1 MNMPIDTQKI
11 QNILALAQSEGR
23 RNLYEHECYEIQ
35 EAIGAEAAPA
45 SCLIPIGQRPT
56 AADLERLSGDKVVL
70 KVVSPDITHKTEARG
85 VRIVAREI
93 GAVEAAFDLMLREVP
108 ETYAEHLEN
117 HAGNVP
123 SALAGRRGRG
133 LEQRVADRIV
143 GILLCSYVPPDSQ
156 GFATELFVGIR
167 TTREFGPI
175 ISAGLGGVEM
185 EILARQTRKGA
196 AVAIA
201 PTGTVDGEQFFR
213 LFRSTMSYERLSGA
227 MRGSR
232 RLLDDTILVRCF
244 QAFIDL
250 ANQFSAMNPDAR
262 FHLEEVEVNP
272 YVATRGRMAPLDGV
286 CRFHVA
292 NPRQEQRPV
301 NKLGSLLRPG
311 SAAII
316 GVSDS
321 KSNMGRI
328 ILGNMLKSGFASDDI
343 RIIHPTAKLIDGVK
357 CTSDIRDLP
366 GRVDL
371 FVVAVGADHVTPVV
385 DELIAHD
392 KANSVVLI
400 PGGIGEK
407 EGSRGLESGLK
418 ERIREAHRQEGGGPL
433 FLGGNS
439 LGVVSC
445 PGRYDTLFIPGHK
458 LPKARSDKGSGL
470 CFISQSGAFII
481 STLSDEPWLDPT
493 FALSIGNQIDL
504 TAGDL
509 LAYIKDDPAI
519 DVFAVYIEGFQR
531 HDGLAFAAAVKDTVA
546 LGKDVVFYKA
556 GRTSE
561 GRSATA
567 GHTASVAGDYA
578 VCENAIAQAGA
589 LVASDFGE
597 FTDFLRI
604 TLPLRG
610 KTVGGNCLAAVSNA
624 GYETVGM
631 ADSIRSNGAELVLP
645 AFGARTEEAIAKT
658 LSDHH
663 LDRLVDVKNPL
674 DVTPMAGD
682 TAYSDMI
689 AEVLADSRIDA
700 AVIGIVP
707 LTPALQTLPRGEG
720 HQESILDA
728 ESIAQ
733 RLPRAA
739 AASDKPVVVVIDA
752 GTLYDPLAETLKDAG
767 LPVFRSADRAVRA
780 LCKWIDIKRN

>member
-1 MNMPIDTQKI
+1 MPIDTQKI
-11 QNILALAQSEGR
+11 QNILALAQSEDR

-56 AADLERLSGDKVVL
+56 AADLERLTGDKVVL

-117 HAGNVP
+117 HAGDVP

-201 PTGTVDGEQFFR
+201 PTGTVDGEQFFK

-232 RLLDDTILVRCF
+232 RLLDDAILVRCF

-292 NPRQEQRPV
+292 NPREEQRPV
-301 NKLGSLLRPG
+301 NKLGSLLRPD

-316 GVSDS
+316 GVSES
-321 KSNMGRI
+321 KPNMGRI
-328 ILGNMLKSGFASDDI
+328 ILGNMLKSGFGAGNI
-343 RIIHPTAKLIDGVK
+343 RIIHPTAKHIDGVECVSGIK
-357 CTSDIRDLP
+357 DLP
-366 GRVDL
+366 GQVDL
-371 FVVAVGADHVTPVV
+371 FVLAVGADHVTPLV

-392 KANSVVLI
+392 KARSVVLI

-407 EGSRGLESGLK
+407 EGSRGLETGLK
-418 ERIREAHRQEGGGPL
+418 DRIREAHRQEGGGPL

-445 PGRYDTLFIPGHK
+445 PGRYDTLFIPDHK

-519 DVFAVYIEGFQR
+519 DVFAVYVEGFQR
-531 HDGLAFAAAVKDTVA
+531 HDGLAFAAAVKETVA

-578 VCENAIAQAGA
+578 VCENAITQAGA

-597 FTDFLRI
+597 FTDYLRI
-604 TLPLRG
+604 SLPLRG
-610 KTVGGNCLAAVSNA
+610 KTVGGKCLAAISNA

-645 AFGARTEEAIAKT
+645 AFGARTEEAIGKI
-658 LSDHH
+658 LSDNH
-663 LDRLVDVKNPL
+663 LDRLVDVKNPF

-689 AEVLADSRIDA
+689 TEVLADSRIDA
-700 AVIGIVP
+700 AVVGIVP
-707 LTPALQTLPRGEG
+707 LTPALQTLPRDED

-728 ESIAQ
+728 DSIAQ
-733 RLPRAA
+733 RLPLAA

-752 GTLYDPLAETLKDAG
+752 GTLYEPLAETLKNAG

-780 LCKWIDIKRN
+780 LCKWINIKRK

>member
-1 MNMPIDTQKI
+1 MPIDTQKI
-11 QNILALAQSEGR
+11 QNILALAHTEGR
-23 RNLYEHECYEIQ
+23 QNLYEHECYEIQ
-35 EAIGAEAAPA
+35 EAIGAEAAPT

-56 AADLERLSGDKVVL
+56 AADLESLTGEKVVL
-70 KVVSPDITHKTEARG
+70 KVVSPDITHKTDARG

-108 ETYAEHLEN
+108 ESYAEHLEN
-117 HAGNVP
+117 HAGDAP
-123 SALAGRRGRG
+123 AALAGRRGRG

-143 GILLCSYVPPDSQ
+143 GILLCSFVPPDSP

-167 TTREFGPI
+167 ATREFGPI

-196 AVAIA
+196 ALAIA
-201 PTGTVDGEQFFR
+201 PTGTVDGEQFFK
-213 LFRSTMSYERLSGA
+213 LFRSTLSYERLSGA

-232 RLLDDTILVRCF
+232 RLLDDAILVHCF

-250 ANQFSAMNPDAR
+250 ANQFSAMNPAAQ

-292 NPRQEQRPV
+292 NPREEPRPV
-301 NKLGSLLRPG
+301 NKLGSLLRPE

-316 GVSDS
+316 GVSET

-328 ILGNMLKSGFASDDI
+328 ILGNMLKSGFGASNI
-343 RIIHPTAKLIDGVK
+343 HLIHPTAETIGGVK
-357 CTSDIRDLP
+357 CVASIEDLP

-371 FVVAVGADHVTPVV
+371 FVVAVGADQVTPVI
-385 DELIAHD
+385 DALIEYD
-392 KANSVVLI
+392 KAHSVILI

-407 EGSRGLESGLK
+407 QGSRTLEAGLK
-418 ERIREAHRQEGGGPL
+418 DRIRKAHLQKGGGPL
-433 FLGGNS
+433 VLGGNS

-445 PGRYDTLFIPGHK
+445 PGRYDTLFIPESK
-458 LPKARSDKGSGL
+458 LPKARSKNGSGL

-509 LAYIKDDPAI
+509 LDHIKDDPAI
-519 DVFAVYIEGFQR
+519 DVFAVYVEGFQR
-531 HDGLAFAAAVKDTVA
+531 HDGLAFAAAVKEAVT

-578 VCENAIAQAGA
+578 VCENAITQAGA

-610 KTVGGNCLAAVSNA
+610 KTVAGNRLAAISNA

-631 ADSIRSNGAELVLP
+631 ADSIRSNGAELELP
-645 AFGARTEEAIAKT
+645 AFGARTEEAIAKI
-658 LSDHH
+658 LADNR
-663 LDRLVDVKNPL
+663 LEGLVDVQNPL

-682 TAYSDMI
+682 TAYADMI
-689 AEVLADSRIDA
+689 VEVLTDPGIDA

-707 LTPALQTLPRGEG
+707 LTPALQTLPRGKN
-720 HQESILDA
+720 HQESILDPD
-728 ESIAQ
+728 SIAQ
-733 RLPRAA
+733 RLSHAA
-739 AASDKPVVVVIDA
+739 SASDKPLVVVIDA
-752 GTLYDPLAETLKDAG
+752 GTLYEPFAETLKNAG
-767 LPVFRSADRAVRA
+767 LPVFRAADRAVRA